1 MGGAYLGA
9 SPLRASRRTT
19 PMAQIDTALRRIS
32 SITVA
37 PATTGVDV
45 DRTLKM
51 AAVVWQ
57 LEGNHVY
64 LCHCVIAAR
73 FANALN
79 ALHPTPARWQAI
91 CV

>member
-1 MGGAYLGA
+1 MSA
-9 SPLRASRRTT
+9 SCGFETFETTSR
-19 PMAQIDTALRRIS
+19 I
-32 SITVA
+32 
-37 PATTGVDV
+37 DV

-57 LEGNHVY
+57 LEGSHVY

-91 CV
+91 CVRTKPKPNSFYMNAREVRGP